1 MIMKSVPLATLVLGS
16 VLVSIATV
24 YSTDLPARDKSSRGA
39 SVSADNATPRADR
52 GGASAR
58 AGNTTASADR
68 GGASARVG
76 NTTASAERALTT
88 SAERAGAR
96 AGAGNTTAS
105 VERGDADA
113 RAGNATARADR
124 GGASAGAGNT
134 TASVE
139 RGDADVGS
147 DGGRQARA
155 VPAASGK
162 LVGDRSYDSVGG
174 WFDDLRSMFS
184 GKRKDADVVN
194 EEVDQTTT
202 HSSVTSMTE
211 TSDSGGTHV
220 NRVIQRQSSTEI
232 ATEGGSASAEA
243 EASNVSEI
251 QQKN

>member
-1 MIMKSVPLATLVLGS
+1 MKSVPLATLVLGS

-39 SVSADNATPRADR
+39 SASAGNATARADR

-68 GGASARVG
+68 GGASARAG
-76 NTTASAERALTT
+76 NTTASAERALSA

-105 VERGDADA
+105 VERGDAD
-113 RAGNATARADR
+113 
-124 GGASAGAGNT
+124 
-134 TASVE
+134 
-139 RGDADVGS
+139 VGS
-147 DGGRQARA
+147 DGGRKARA

-162 LVGDRSYDSVGG
+162 PVGDRSYDSVGE
-174 WFDDLRSMFS
+174 WFDDPRSMFS

-194 EEVDQTTT
+194 EEVDQTAT

-220 NRVIQRQSSTEI
+220 NRVIQRQSSTETSTEI